1 MTATYWLIHHA
12 VKLSI
17 LPVKPFATRNV
28 KHERVTVQSAGPF
41 LWTRR
46 FCLYAMESAAVY
58 LGVRFGTGRGGSA
71 EVIWLLHYGHIYGHI
86 FMYTLLCML
95 LHVHQWVFVCL
106 SAYVCACTSVCVRAC
121 VCDSVK
127 KAQCLD
133 HPESWAEWQHGPQD
147 SCNTHTHS
155 QRRTHSGT
163 YSAQTHTSASSF
175 FNVFSSLL
183 MVSWPNTYCAPKQT
197 CCIKIE

>member
-1 MTATYWLIHHA
+1 MVASLTCQKKRCQMTATYWLIHHA

-106 SAYVCACTSVCVRAC
+106 SAYVCACTSVCVR
-121 VCDSVK
+121 VWLSQKGSVFRPPWELGWVTAWASRLLQHTHTLT
-127 KAQCLD
+127 KAHTLRHIQC
-133 HPESWAEWQHGPQD
+133 S
-147 SCNTHTHS
+147 NTHVS
-155 QRRTHSGT
+155 ELIFQR
-163 YSAQTHTSASSF
+163 
-175 FNVFSSLL
+175 VF
-183 MVSWPNTYCAPKQT
+183 
-197 CCIKIE
+197 

>member
-1 MTATYWLIHHA
+1 MAFGKKLGIERFRLNCLLLVREWLLMVASLTCQKKRCQMTATYWLIHHA

-71 EVIWLLHYGHIYGHI
+71 EVI
-86 FMYTLLCML
+86 
-95 LHVHQWVFVCL
+95 
-106 SAYVCACTSVCVRAC
+106 
-121 VCDSVK
+121 
-127 KAQCLD
+127 
-133 HPESWAEWQHGPQD
+133 
-147 SCNTHTHS
+147 
-155 QRRTHSGT
+155 
-163 YSAQTHTSASSF
+163 
-175 FNVFSSLL
+175 
-183 MVSWPNTYCAPKQT
+183 
-197 CCIKIE
+197 